1 MQPKLVRPNLNDELA
16 QSVRR
21 MILDGSLAPGR
32 VNEVHLAAALGVSRT
47 PLREAL
53 MRLVSEGALTS
64 IARRGFFVAALSV
77 EEVEQLYPIRAI
89 LDPAA
94 LRLAGIPPPA
104 RLKRLKDINRRFA
117 AAASPEQAVR
127 LDDQWHFELL
137 ADANPILLGF
147 IQQAIWRT
155 RRYELAFMKG
165 KPNVTKAVD
174 EHEEIIAAL
183 EKGDLDRACAALTRN
198 MSSAKEPIL
207 QYLRQRE
214 QLNG

>member
-94 LRLAGIPPPA
+94 LRLAGIPPA
-104 RLKRLKDINRRFA
+104 YERRPV
-117 AAASPEQAVR
+117 AAS
-127 LDDQWHFELL
+127 
-137 ADANPILLGF
+137 
-147 IQQAIWRT
+147 
-155 RRYELAFMKG
+155 
-165 KPNVTKAVD
+165 
-174 EHEEIIAAL
+174 
-183 EKGDLDRACAALTRN
+183 
-198 MSSAKEPIL
+198 
-207 QYLRQRE
+207 
-214 QLNG
+214 